1 MTTGAWIEQREKTGL
16 PCFSIDEVRT
26 AFPDLSANVVTMS
39 LSRYRAKGRLQAV
52 HRGFFVVIPPHYALQ
67 GRVPD
72 SYYVTQLMA
81 YLKKPYYVSLLSAA
95 SLWGASH
102 QAVMLTHL
110 MTRLPQSSTSREKN
124 NTLRWFYRSEIP
136 QEFLVS
142 KNGETAPV
150 VYSNA
155 ELTAVDL
162 VHWSKKIG
170 GLSAVATVLAEL
182 REVTNFAGAADG
194 VFRTTDVSD
203 VQRLGYLY
211 EVVLGDCDQGAV
223 IYDELKK
230 LAPTLRNV
238 LLVTCGS
245 KERVRR
251 DSRWHIDVNE
261 EIEVDDL

>member
-1 MTTGAWIEQREKTGL
+1 MTIGTWIEQREMMGL
-16 PCFSIDEVRT
+16 PCFSIDEVRA
-26 AFPDLSANVVTMS
+26 AFPSLSANVLTMS

-72 SYYVTQLMA
+72 SYYVTQLMT
-81 YLKKPYYVSLLSAA
+81 YLKRPYYVSLLSAA

-136 QEFLVS
+136 DEFLVS

-162 VHWSKKIG
+162 VHWAKKIG
-170 GLSAVATVLAEL
+170 GLSSVATVLAEL
-182 REVTNFAGAADG
+182 REVTNFTDAAEG

-211 EVVLGDCDQGAV
+211 EVVLGDCAQGSV
-223 IYDELKK
+223 VHDELKK
-230 LAPTLRNV
+230 ISPTLRNV
-238 LLVTCGS
+238 LLVPGGNKVC
-245 KERVRR
+245 VRR
-251 DSRWHIDVNE
+251 DSRWHVDVNE